1 MYAVVSTISSESA
14 GAGGLSPRQLRL
26 VTVTLAVVGGAAVAN
41 LYYAQPVLE
50 LISRS
55 LHVSPGVATTAVT
68 ATQIGYAVGVAFV
81 LPLGDLL
88 ENRALASGTLLVA
101 AIALVALACAPDY
114 GVFLAAAV
122 VVGLTSVV
130 GQILVPFA
138 ASLAPPE
145 QRGRF
150 VGQVMSGLLLGILLA
165 RSVASLVAAAAGW
178 RTIYVVSAIMMVGA
192 SLAVRR
198 IVPRMTPAHRS
209 GYGQLLKSTLRLAA
223 REPVLRRRAL
233 AQASIFG
240 AFTAYWTAIGYELID
255 AHGFRQADIAIFA
268 LVGATGAAVASV
280 GGRLGDRGLGPLTRA
295 GALVLVSGAMVLA
308 WLGASHVVLLG
319 AAAVLLDIGAQIHT
333 VLSQRDIYALQPD
346 ARARVNSVFMTVAFM
361 SGATASAL
369 TGVIHTAYGWTGV
382 MIFAACS
389 PMLGLLMWV
398 REYVVAHRLRN
409 ALLHAE
415 VDAD

>member
-1 MYAVVSTISSESA
+1 MYAVVSTVSPDSA
-14 GAGGLSPRQLRL
+14 GGRGLSPRQLRF
-26 VTVTLAVVGGAAVAN
+26 VTLTLAVVGGAVAN

-55 LHVSPGVATTAVT
+55 LHVSAGVATTAVT

-88 ENRALASGTLLVA
+88 ENRALVSRTLLVA
-101 AIALVALACAPDY
+101 AAALVALACAPDY
-114 GVFLAAAV
+114 GVFLAAV

-178 RTIYVVSAIMMVGA
+178 RTIYIVSAILMVGA
-192 SLAVRR
+192 SVAVRR
-198 IVPRMTPAHRS
+198 LVPRQRPLHRS
-209 GYGQLLKSTLRLAA
+209 GYGQLLKSTVRLAA
-223 REPVLRRRAL
+223 HEPVLRRRAL

-255 AHGFRQADIAIFA
+255 AHGFRQTDIAIFA

-295 GALVLVSGAMVLA
+295 GALILVSGAMVLA

-333 VLSQRDIYALQPD
+333 VLSQRDIYALHAD
-346 ARARVNSVFMTVAFM
+346 ARARINSVFMTVAFI
-361 SGATASAL
+361 SGAAASAL

-389 PMLGLLMWV
+389 PMLGLLMWG
-398 REYVVAHRLRN
+398 REYLVAHRLGK

-415 VDAD
+415 LYAG